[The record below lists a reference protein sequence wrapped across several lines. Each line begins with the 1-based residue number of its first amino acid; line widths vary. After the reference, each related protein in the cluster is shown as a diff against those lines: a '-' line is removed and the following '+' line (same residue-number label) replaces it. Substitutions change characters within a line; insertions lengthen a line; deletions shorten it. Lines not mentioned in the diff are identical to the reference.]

1 MKGRMFQGMFLIVV
15 IFLKHV
21 DSRILIIS
29 KFQDDTD
36 YRRGWK
42 NSWRQHVTYAGID
55 IGWVDAKVASL
66 LCKGGLISY
75 VFIPL
80 LEVMDQW
87 ALDHVVPKLSK
98 KVPVEV
104 AKALGR
110 AIFFMLLIPVVKQ
123 PFLPKGKNISLKLSW
138 IWEQGISSR
147 RL

>member
-1 MKGRMFQGMFLIVV
+1 MFQGMFLIVV

-55 IGWVDAKVASL
+55 IGWVDDKVASL

-110 AIFFMLLIPVVKQ
+110 AIFFML
-123 PFLPKGKNISLKLSW
+123 FNS
-138 IWEQGISSR
+138 
-147 RL
+147 